1 MQEILRT
8 ARIMIVDDDDDL
20 RHVLLTQLE
29 REGVAGLEQ
38 AETMAAAF
46 DEIDDFAPDILIL
59 DVQLP
64 DGNGFHICERLRK
77 QGFEKPI
84 IMLTGQDGEQEIIKG
99 LDTGANDYLAKP
111 MRFGELLARIRA
123 QLRQHRASDDARF
136 SAGALD
142 FIPADKSL
150 SCSQHQKTVTLT
162 EKETL
167 ILKKL
172 FCSWPETVSR
182 ASLLSQVWGYRN
194 EVTTHTLETHIYR
207 LRQKIARLGDAL
219 VCARVLMHQRP
230 ERGRRSLLRRLR
242 AVGEQLDQHLRDAD
256 LVVLVV

>member
-1 MQEILRT
+1 MNMQEILRT

-46 DEIDDFAPDILIL
+46 DKIEDFAPDILIL

-84 IMLTGQDGEQEIIKG
+84 IMLTGQDGEREIIKG

-136 SAGALD
+136 S
-142 FIPADKSL
+142 
-150 SCSQHQKTVTLT
+150 
-162 EKETL
+162 
-167 ILKKL
+167 
-172 FCSWPETVSR
+172 
-182 ASLLSQVWGYRN
+182 
-194 EVTTHTLETHIYR
+194 
-207 LRQKIARLGDAL
+207 
-219 VCARVLMHQRP
+219 
-230 ERGRRSLLRRLR
+230 
-242 AVGEQLDQHLRDAD
+242 
-256 LVVLVV
+256 

>member
-1 MQEILRT
+1 MNMQEILRT

-29 REGVAGLEQ
+29 REGVASLEQ

-46 DEIDDFAPDILIL
+46 DKIDDFAPDILIL

-136 SAGALD
+136 SAGGLD

-172 FCSWPETVSR
+172 FRSWPETVSR
-182 ASLLSQVWGYRN
+182 ASLLSQVWGYHN

-207 LRQKIARLGDAL
+207 LRQKIARLGDAQL
-219 VCARVLMHQRP
+219 IETTTSGYRLHKQTETDSLSVPQPSETISHQD
-230 ERGRRSLLRRLR
+230 EN
-242 AVGEQLDQHLRDAD
+242 
-256 LVVLVV
+256 